1 MEIGRT
7 LYITNRKAWHARLAK
22 NHAREEEIWLIY
34 YKKHNGK
41 PRIPYDDAVEEALCY
56 GWIDS
61 IIKRVD
67 DERNRATILAASAK
81 KLSLRN
87 EQGTRPSINQ
97 SEKDDTLCSGEN
109 SVAPRLEICRS
120 ASPART

>member
-7 LYITNRKAWHARLAK
+7 LYITNRKAWRAWLAR
-22 NHAREEEIWLIY
+22 NYARENEIWLIY
-34 YKKHNGK
+34 YKKHTGK
-41 PRIPYDDAVEEALCY
+41 PRIPDDDAVEEALCY

-81 KLSLRN
+81 KFSLRN

-97 SEKDDTLCSGEN
+97 SEKDDTLWSEEN
-109 SVAPRLEICRS
+109 SVAPRSEICRS